1 MSLNKVFFLA
11 IVTSIITEAVN
22 AEDRKVEE
30 ALRYSDDLAIYEE
43 IFIDASQKAIES
55 EICSIEDFQEVGG
68 WMKATGENRDKPI
81 YFTYCGG
88 FTISNRWYLN
98 VVTESIYQ

>member
-30 ALRYSDDLAIYEE
+30 VLRYSDDLAIYEE
-43 IFIDASQKAIES
+43 IFIDASQK
-55 EICSIEDFQEVGG
+55 
-68 WMKATGENRDKPI
+68 P
-81 YFTYCGG
+81 
-88 FTISNRWYLN
+88 
-98 VVTESIYQ
+98 